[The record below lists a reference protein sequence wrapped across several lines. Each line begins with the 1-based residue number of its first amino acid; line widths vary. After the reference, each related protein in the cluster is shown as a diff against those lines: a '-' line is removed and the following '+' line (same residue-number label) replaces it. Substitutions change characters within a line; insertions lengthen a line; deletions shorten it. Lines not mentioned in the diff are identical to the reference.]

1 MLNASCLSQLIVYL
15 QSTHRICF
23 GGVYT
28 YPLNRLPTYL
38 LPSFNDN
45 VEEVYSSCGSD
56 TRIIIAGD
64 FNQPCMDW
72 TFPSPVPIN
81 MACGYKLYLMNY
93 LNFINSTLS
102 SIYMC
107 GVLLVLV
114 LASDESLLGVAT
126 ASDPLLC

>member
-1 MLNASCLSQLIVYL
+1 MLTPSIACPHLL
-15 QSTHRICF
+15 QSF
-23 GGVYT
+23 Y
-28 YPLNRLPTYL
+28 
-38 LPSFNDN
+38 DN

-81 MACGYKLYLMNY
+81 MACGYILDLINY
-93 LNFINSTLS
+93 LNCINSTLS

-114 LASDESLLGVAT
+114 LASDESLLDVAA
-126 ASDPLLC
+126 ASNPLLC